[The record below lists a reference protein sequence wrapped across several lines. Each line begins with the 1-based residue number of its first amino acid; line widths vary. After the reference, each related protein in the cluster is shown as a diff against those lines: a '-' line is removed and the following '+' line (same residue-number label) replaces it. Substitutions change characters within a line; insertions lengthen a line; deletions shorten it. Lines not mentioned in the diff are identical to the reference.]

1 MNEIQGRLPALKEKG
16 WTMAAISDE
25 LGVSNMT
32 VFTWKNGTRNAENA
46 RSVLF
51 KLDSL
56 LAKEAHP
63 EAQAAGPQDSLS
75 E

>member
-1 MNEIQGRLPALKEKG
+1 MNEIQGRLLALKEKG
-16 WTMAAISDE
+16 WTMAAIADE

-32 VFTWKNGTRNAENA
+32 VFTWQKGTRNAENA

-56 LAKEAHP
+56 LARKRIQKRKRRGLRP
-63 EAQAAGPQDSLS
+63 P
-75 E
+75 

>member
-1 MNEIQGRLPALKEKG
+1 MNEIQGRLLALKEKG
-16 WTMAAISDE
+16 WTMAAIADE

-32 VFTWKNGTRNAENA
+32 VFTWQKGTRNAENA

-56 LAKEAHP
+56 LARKRIP
-63 EAQAAGPQDSLS
+63 KRKRRGPKTT
-75 E
+75 

>member
-1 MNEIQGRLPALKEKG
+1 MNEIHDTLLALKEKG
-16 WTMAAISDE
+16 WTMAAIADE

-32 VFTWKNGTRNAENA
+32 VFTWRNETRNAENG

-56 LAKEAHP
+56 LARKRIPKHKRRGLRAP
-63 EAQAAGPQDSLS
+63 
-75 E
+75 